1 MSFRDFPFLLEM
13 IGGSL
18 KIWRSNGWFCIRFH
32 FFIKTSF
39 KVDTEGWYCV
49 TKGNISFFSF
59 LLCFR
64 SADSLSMNFTSDRRF
79 SIIVCGQPLSIKRSL
94 KFELLALKTFL

>member
-1 MSFRDFPFLLEM
+1 M

-32 FFIKTSF
+32 FSIRTSF
-39 KVDTEGWYCV
+39 KVDNEGWYCV
-49 TKGNISFFSF
+49 TKGNISFLS

-64 SADSLSMNFTSDRRF
+64 LQSPSVNL
-79 SIIVCGQPLSIKRSL
+79 IEG
-94 KFELLALKTFL
+94 FLPEFVGNLCQ